1 MRDQTI
7 KADAGKRRLSLVPTQ
22 INYDIAEV
30 REYGI
35 NKYGDTDSW
44 LRVEIERYKDAAYR
58 HWLAYLADPDSVDEE
73 SGIKHYKH
81 WACNAAFICELE
93 KRRVERLAKMA
104 PAVDVEYE
112 EVVTKHKQKTCEHE
126 WVVVCA
132 ESNDAIAVLKCKKC
146 GKKTLRQ
153 HEVCYGKE

>member
-7 KADAGKRRLSLVPTQ
+7 KADEGKRMLSLVPTQ

-58 HWLAYLADPDSVDEE
+58 HWLAYLEDPDSVDEE
-73 SGIKHYKH
+73 SGIPHYKH
-81 WACNAAFICELE
+81 AECNWAFISEL
-93 KRRVERLAKMA
+93 MGGSH
-104 PAVDVEYE
+104 D
-112 EVVTKHKQKTCEHE
+112 H
-126 WVVVCA
+126 
-132 ESNDAIAVLKCKKC
+132 S
-146 GKKTLRQ
+146 
-153 HEVCYGKE
+153 

>member
-58 HWLAYLADPDSVDEE
+58 HWLAYLENPDSVDEE

-81 WACNAAFICELE
+81 WACNAAFIY
-93 KRRVERLAKMA
+93 KRYACKKTQRQRLA
-104 PAVDVEYE
+104 PE
-112 EVVTKHKQKTCEHE
+112 TTILHR
-126 WVVVCA
+126 
-132 ESNDAIAVLKCKKC
+132 
-146 GKKTLRQ
+146 LR
-153 HEVCYGKE
+153 

>member
-7 KADAGKRRLSLVPTQ
+7 KADAGKRRLTLVPTQ

-58 HWLAYLADPDSVDEE
+58 HWLAYLEDPDSVDEE

-93 KRRVERLAKMA
+93 KRRAELNTDKII
-104 PAVDVEYE
+104 E
-112 EVVTKHKQKTCEHE
+112 KHKQKTCEHE
-126 WVVVCA
+126 WLVNVA
-132 ESNDAIAVLKCKKC
+132 ECSEAIAVLKCKKC
-146 GKKTLRQ
+146 GKKMKRLN
-153 HEVCYGKE
+153 EV

>member
-7 KADAGKRRLSLVPTQ
+7 KADAGKRRLSLVPGQ

-35 NKYGDTDSW
+35 EKYGDTDSW

-58 HWLAYLADPDSVDEE
+58 HWLAYLEDPDSVDPE

-81 WACNAAFICELE
+81 WACNTDEIIE
-93 KRRVERLAKMA
+93 KYKR
-104 PAVDVEYE
+104 
-112 EVVTKHKQKTCEHE
+112 KTCEHE
-126 WVVVCA
+126 WLVQVSECTETV
-132 ESNDAIAVLKCKKC
+132 AVLKCKKC
-146 GKKTLRQ
+146 GKKQKRLN
-153 HEVCYGKE
+153 EVSHG

>member
-93 KRRVERLAKMA
+93 KRRANKTITKENVQNIIE
-104 PAVDVEYE
+104 
-112 EVVTKHKQKTCEHE
+112 KHKQKTCEHE

-132 ESNDAIAVLKCKKC
+132 ESTEAVAVMKCKKC
-146 GKKTLRQ
+146 GKKQKRLN
-153 HEVCYGKE
+153 EVEK

>member
-7 KADAGKRRLSLVPTQ
+7 KADAGKRRLSLVPGQ

-35 NKYGDTDSW
+35 EKYGDTDSW

-58 HWLAYLADPDSVDEE
+58 HWLAYLEDPDSVDPE

-93 KRRVERLAKMA
+93 KRRTALSTDEII
-104 PAVDVEYE
+104 E
-112 EVVTKHKQKTCEHE
+112 KHKRKTCEHE
-126 WVVVCA
+126 WLVQVSECTETV
-132 ESNDAIAVLKCKKC
+132 AVLKCKKC
-146 GKKTLRQ
+146 GKKQKRLN
-153 HEVCYGKE
+153 EVSHG